1 MKKCVKWKGS
11 DHRKVSFECSVGKNC
26 RNSFYCGM
34 ILYFFVFSSLINL
47 SSCLPPVIKIGAI
60 FVEDQKDSAAEL
72 AFKYAV
78 YRLNKERSILPNTTL
93 MYDIQYVPKED
104 TFHTSKT
111 ACKQISNGV
120 QAVFG
125 PSDPLLGAHIQSICD
140 ALEIPHL
147 ESRLD
152 TEIHV
157 KGSQE
162 FTVNLHP
169 SQELLNSAY
178 KDLMTY
184 LNWTKVAIV
193 YEENGAE
200 TVNSKGLI
208 RLQDLVRTPTKN
220 TEVYIR
226 QATPSTYRH
235 VMDELKQREMFNII
249 IDTKPETIQLL
260 FRAILQLQMNDY
272 RYHYF
277 FTSLDVE
284 TFDLEDF
291 KYNSVNITAFRL
303 VDSENIRSRL
313 LLRDMERFQPIGHS
327 ILNKTNVIKT
337 APALMFD
344 SVMSLAHGL
353 AALDRGATLRIA
365 NVSCEDEKPWSDGT
379 SLFNYVNTVE
389 FQGLTGPVRFQDG
402 RRANFKLDLLKLR
415 RDELLKVGEWKQ
427 QSGLN
432 ITAPKYFF
440 EGGSPNITLIVMT
453 NEEVPYVMLR
463 DGYNSTDPNGFEGFC
478 IDLLKHIS
486 RKAGFN
492 YQIRLSPDGYYGS
505 INLETGEWN
514 GIVKQLIEKETPYV
528 MLRHNAA
535 NLTGNARYEGFCV
548 DLLKAISAIVGF
560 QYVIEFGPD
569 KIYGAPDPD
578 TGEWN
583 GLVKQLIEKK
593 ADLAVGSMTINYARE
608 NVIDFTKP
616 FMNLGI
622 SILFKVPGKIP
633 PQLFS
638 FMNPL
643 AIEIWMSILVA
654 YTLVSLTLWLIARF
668 SPFEWVDVHPCLS
681 NSNQNGRT
689 PSSCKHQTPVVMK
702 QNDFTMGN
710 AFWFTVGS
718 LMQQGSDLNPQ
729 AASTRI
735 VGGIWW
741 FFTLIIISSYTANLA
756 AFLTVERMITPI
768 ESAEDLA
775 DQSEI
780 AYGTLGGGSTMTFFR
795 DSKIETYQKMWRFME
810 SKQPS
815 VFVSAYD
822 EGINRVLEGNYA
834 FLMESTTLDYVVQ
847 RNCNLTQIGG
857 LLDSKGYG
865 IATQKGSPWRDKI
878 SLAILELQENGII
891 QMLYSKWW
899 RGTGDICNRDEK
911 KKESKANALG
921 IENIGGVF
929 VVLLC
934 GLALAIVVAIL
945 EFCWNSKK
953 NAQMDRQSLCS
964 EMAEELRF
972 ALRCQGS
979 RQRPALRRPCSR
991 CAQQAT
997 GPAYISSNVRSSESI
1012 SHRENGM
1019 LPMLERRKSGV
1030 QSFEI
1035 ET

>member
-453 NEEVPYVMLR
+453 NE
-463 DGYNSTDPNGFEGFC
+463 
-478 IDLLKHIS
+478 
-486 RKAGFN
+486 
-492 YQIRLSPDGYYGS
+492 
-505 INLETGEWN
+505 
-514 GIVKQLIEKETPYV
+514 
-528 MLRHNAA
+528 
-535 NLTGNARYEGFCV
+535 
-548 DLLKAISAIVGF
+548 
-560 QYVIEFGPD
+560 
-569 KIYGAPDPD
+569 
-578 TGEWN
+578 
-583 GLVKQLIEKK
+583 K

>member
-93 MYDIQYVPKED
+93 VYDIQYVPKED
-104 TFHTSKT
+104 TFRTSKT

-327 ILNKTNVIKT
+327 ILNKTNVIK
-337 APALMFD
+337 
-344 SVMSLAHGL
+344 VQMSTPPSQII
-353 AALDRGATLRIA
+353 DNQCTTP
-365 NVSCEDEKPWSDGT
+365 DESEHDGD
-379 SLFNYVNTVE
+379 FIVE
-389 FQGLTGPVRFQDG
+389 
-402 RRANFKLDLLKLR
+402 
-415 RDELLKVGEWKQ
+415 
-427 QSGLN
+427 
-432 ITAPKYFF
+432 
-440 EGGSPNITLIVMT
+440 
-453 NEEVPYVMLR
+453 
-463 DGYNSTDPNGFEGFC
+463 
-478 IDLLKHIS
+478 
-486 RKAGFN
+486 
-492 YQIRLSPDGYYGS
+492 
-505 INLETGEWN
+505 
-514 GIVKQLIEKETPYV
+514 
-528 MLRHNAA
+528 
-535 NLTGNARYEGFCV
+535 
-548 DLLKAISAIVGF
+548 
-560 QYVIEFGPD
+560 
-569 KIYGAPDPD
+569 
-578 TGEWN
+578 
-583 GLVKQLIEKK
+583 
-593 ADLAVGSMTINYARE
+593 
-608 NVIDFTKP
+608 
-616 FMNLGI
+616 
-622 SILFKVPGKIP
+622 
-633 PQLFS
+633 
-638 FMNPL
+638 
-643 AIEIWMSILVA
+643 
-654 YTLVSLTLWLIARF
+654 
-668 SPFEWVDVHPCLS
+668 
-681 NSNQNGRT
+681 
-689 PSSCKHQTPVVMK
+689 
-702 QNDFTMGN
+702 
-710 AFWFTVGS
+710 
-718 LMQQGSDLNPQ
+718 
-729 AASTRI
+729 
-735 VGGIWW
+735 
-741 FFTLIIISSYTANLA
+741 
-756 AFLTVERMITPI
+756 
-768 ESAEDLA
+768 
-775 DQSEI
+775 
-780 AYGTLGGGSTMTFFR
+780 
-795 DSKIETYQKMWRFME
+795 
-810 SKQPS
+810 
-815 VFVSAYD
+815 
-822 EGINRVLEGNYA
+822 
-834 FLMESTTLDYVVQ
+834 
-847 RNCNLTQIGG
+847 
-857 LLDSKGYG
+857 
-865 IATQKGSPWRDKI
+865 
-878 SLAILELQENGII
+878 
-891 QMLYSKWW
+891 
-899 RGTGDICNRDEK
+899 
-911 KKESKANALG
+911 
-921 IENIGGVF
+921 
-929 VVLLC
+929 
-934 GLALAIVVAIL
+934 
-945 EFCWNSKK
+945 
-953 NAQMDRQSLCS
+953 
-964 EMAEELRF
+964 
-972 ALRCQGS
+972 
-979 RQRPALRRPCSR
+979 
-991 CAQQAT
+991 
-997 GPAYISSNVRSSESI
+997 
-1012 SHRENGM
+1012 
-1019 LPMLERRKSGV
+1019 
-1030 QSFEI
+1030 
-1035 ET
+1035 

>member
-622 SILFKVPGKIP
+622 SILFK
-633 PQLFS
+633 
-638 FMNPL
+638 
-643 AIEIWMSILVA
+643 
-654 YTLVSLTLWLIARF
+654 
-668 SPFEWVDVHPCLS
+668 
-681 NSNQNGRT
+681 
-689 PSSCKHQTPVVMK
+689 
-702 QNDFTMGN
+702 
-710 AFWFTVGS
+710 
-718 LMQQGSDLNPQ
+718 

>member
-453 NEEVPYVMLR
+453 NEE
-463 DGYNSTDPNGFEGFC
+463 
-478 IDLLKHIS
+478 
-486 RKAGFN
+486 
-492 YQIRLSPDGYYGS
+492 
-505 INLETGEWN
+505 
-514 GIVKQLIEKETPYV
+514 TPYV

-622 SILFKVPGKIP
+622 SILFKIP
-633 PQLFS
+633 SSQPTRLFS

-643 AIEIWMSILVA
+643 AIEIWLYVLA
-654 YTLVSLTLWLIARF
+654 AFVLVSFTLFVMARF
-668 SPFEWVDVHPCLS
+668 SPYEWQAPHPCLKTDFVVNQFSVS
-681 NSNQNGRT
+681 NS
-689 PSSCKHQTPVVMK
+689 
-702 QNDFTMGN
+702 
-710 AFWFTVGS
+710 FWFITGTF
-718 LMQQGSDLNPQ
+718 LRQGSGLNPK

>member
-622 SILFKVPGKIP
+622 SILFKIP
-633 PQLFS
+633 SSQPTRLFS

-643 AIEIWMSILVA
+643 AIEIWLYVLA
-654 YTLVSLTLWLIARF
+654 AFVLVSFTLFVMARF
-668 SPFEWVDVHPCLS
+668 SPYEWQAPHPCLKTDFVVNQFSVS
-681 NSNQNGRT
+681 NS
-689 PSSCKHQTPVVMK
+689 
-702 QNDFTMGN
+702 
-710 AFWFTVGS
+710 FWFITGTF
-718 LMQQGSDLNPQ
+718 LRQGSGLNPK